1 MANEIMKEMIE
12 TFTAS
17 LDTTQ
22 RNATDIGTLAQQV
35 ANLSNQDSHS
45 QVIAAIL
52 ADSTTGMEQ
61 KVDLIL
67 KVDSDFDRRVGNNT
81 RRVMEMQTAQTQNTV
96 AATSW
101 WAENWT
107 KIALGAV
114 VCVVLAGSSP
124 HGRKTITSAA
134 TRLLAG

>member
-1 MANEIMKEMIE
+1 MTNEITKEMME
-12 TFTAS
+12 TFTTS

-22 RNATDIGTLAQQV
+22 RNATDIGTPAQQV

-67 KVDSDFDRRVGNNT
+67 KVDSDFDRRVENNT
-81 RRVMEMQTAQTQNTV
+81 RRVMEMQTAQTQNTG

-101 WAENWT
+101 WAEHWT
-107 KIALGAV
+107 KIALGAA

-124 HGRKTITSAA
+124 RGRKTITSAA